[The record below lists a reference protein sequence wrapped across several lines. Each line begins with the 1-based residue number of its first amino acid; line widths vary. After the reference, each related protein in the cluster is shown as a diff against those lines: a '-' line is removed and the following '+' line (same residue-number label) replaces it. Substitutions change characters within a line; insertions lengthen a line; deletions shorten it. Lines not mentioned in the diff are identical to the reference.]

1 MIEAFG
7 TEAWE
12 VRSTALCLSPVDL
25 EGLDNDLTSS
35 HGSGY
40 RYLSLKAQALLDGT
54 RSPNPHPHC
63 GRWAFDIDGF
73 VFVTAIP
80 YDSTARSRGAREAR
94 EILDATLT
102 RALNLAQANEWSAPN
117 HSLLETRNGTRRD
130 ATRTPGA
137 EAKVSNPTVDSNTH
151 EALSAR
157 SRRTVT
163 AAGVCSQSKIDAS
176 SRRDAVP
183 TSTRHGRA
191 KDSDRSLVAGNH
203 QPDTRALDAALD
215 AAHYTRL
222 PQWTLSGEL
231 ALTVSERIL
240 LADALDVM
248 GSGSSLSY
256 KADRARIYARTG
268 LKASTATAALRGLCA
283 KRLLLPVAG
292 ARGRF
297 TVAWTELAAFARQ
310 GKEGARATG
319 SALTESDMR
328 RRLSDTNRSLALPV
342 WAVQL
347 CGATEAALVLAKAW
361 AVGHGGGDGCLWAV
375 GHGGGDGCL
384 WAAGTTLSTWLPG
397 NERSLRRARAS
408 LAQDGLAQATAQ
420 YSYSRLYNYGIAR
433 NKTVEICVTAPMIA
447 RALVVRGID
456 FGADLTAIAA
466 SFFNDDVSVRRDAAA
481 WDAQR
486 ASWTYMRRVRR
497 ALAAL
502 ALQGSP
508 AALYARVMVDAGT
521 TSRTAAPW
529 RTSRLK
535 ALPPAA

>member
-12 VRSTALCLSPVDL
+12 VRSAALCLSPVDL

-40 RYLSLKAQALLDGT
+40 RYLSLRAQALLDGT

-80 YDSTARSRGAREAR
+80 YDSASRSRGAREAR

-102 RALNLAQANEWSAPN
+102 RALDLAQANEWGASN
-117 HSLLETRNGTRRD
+117 HTLLETRNGTRRD
-130 ATRTPGA
+130 ATQASGVAARVSDPTV
-137 EAKVSNPTVDSNTH
+137 VSNTR

-157 SRRTVT
+157 SRHAVT
-163 AAGVCSQSKIDAS
+163 AAGICSQSKIDAS
-176 SRRDAVP
+176 SRRDAAP
-183 TSTRHGRA
+183 TATGRTA
-191 KDSDRSLVAGNH
+191 AGSSDRSSVAGNH
-203 QPDTRALDAALD
+203 QSDTRALDAALD

-310 GKEGARATG
+310 SKEGARATG
-319 SALTESDMR
+319 SALTEADVR
-328 RRLSDTNRSLALPV
+328 CRLSDTSRSLALPV

-347 CGATEAALVLAKAW
+347 CGATEAALVLAKA
-361 AVGHGGGDGCLWAV
+361 WAV

-466 SFFNDDVSVRRDAAA
+466 SFFNGDVSVRLDAAT

-486 ASWTYMRRVRR
+486 ASWTYARRVRR
-497 ALAAL
+497 ALAML

-508 AALYARVMVDAGT
+508 AALCARTMVDAGT
-521 TSRTAAPW
+521 TSRETAPW

>member
-12 VRSTALCLSPVDL
+12 VRSTALCLSPVDI

-102 RALNLAQANEWSAPN
+102 RALNLAQANEWGTSN

-137 EAKVSNPTVDSNTH
+137 EAKVSNPTVDSNTR

-157 SRRTVT
+157 SRHTVT

-176 SRRDAVP
+176 SRRPAAEFAA
-183 TSTRHGRA
+183 TRCGHT
-191 KDSDRSLVAGNH
+191 KDSDRSPVAGNRK
-203 QPDTRALDAALD
+203 PDMRALDAALD

-283 KRLLLPVAG
+283 KHLLLPVAG

-310 GKEGARATG
+310 SREGARATG
-319 SALTESDMR
+319 SALTDSDMR

-361 AVGHGGGDGCLWAV
+361 AVGHGGGDGCLWA
-375 GHGGGDGCL
+375 
-384 WAAGTTLSTWLPG
+384 AGTTLSSWLPG

-466 SFFNDDVSVRRDAAA
+466 SFFNGDVSVHLDAAA
-481 WDAQR
+481 WDAQH
-486 ASWTYMRRVRR
+486 ASWAYMRRVRR
-497 ALAAL
+497 ALAML

-508 AALYARVMVDAGT
+508 AALCARTMVDAGT

-529 RTSRLK
+529 RTSLLK

>member
-12 VRSTALCLSPVDL
+12 VRSAALCLSPVDL
-25 EGLDNDLTSS
+25 EGLDNDLDSS

-40 RYLSLKAQALLDGT
+40 RYLNLKARALLDGT

-73 VFVTAIP
+73 VFVTAVP
-80 YDSTARSRGAREAR
+80 YDSASRSRGAREAR
-94 EILDATLT
+94 EILDTTLT
-102 RALNLAQANEWSAPN
+102 RALDLAQANEWGVAN

-130 ATRTPGA
+130 ATRASGVA
-137 EAKVSNPTVDSNTH
+137 AKVSDPTVVSNTR
-151 EALSAR
+151 EALSAH
-157 SRRTVT
+157 SRHAVA
-163 AAGVCSQSKIDAS
+163 AAGVCSQNKIDAS
-176 SRRDAVP
+176 SRRPAAE
-183 TSTRHGRA
+183 SAATRHGRA
-191 KDSDRSLVAGNH
+191 KDSDRSPVAGNR
-203 QPDTRALDAALD
+203 QPDTRTLDAALD

-222 PQWTLSGEL
+222 PQWVLSGEL

-248 GSGSSLSY
+248 GSGASLSY

-283 KRLLLPVAG
+283 KHLLLPVTG

-310 GKEGARATG
+310 SREGTRATG
-319 SALTESDMR
+319 AALTESDMR

-347 CGATEAALVLAKAW
+347 CGATEAALVLAKA
-361 AVGHGGGDGCLWAV
+361 WAV

-456 FGADLTAIAA
+456 FGADITAIAA
-466 SFFNDDVSVRRDAAA
+466 SFFNDDASVRRDAAA
-481 WDAQR
+481 WDAQHS
-486 ASWTYMRRVRR
+486 SWTHMRRMRR
-497 ALAAL
+497 ALAVL

-508 AALYARVMVDAGT
+508 AALCARMMVDAGT
-521 TSRTAAPW
+521 TSRTATPW

>member
-12 VRSTALCLSPVDL
+12 VRSAALCLSPVDL

-40 RYLSLKAQALLDGT
+40 RFLSLRAQALLDGT

-80 YDSTARSRGAREAR
+80 YDSASRSRGAREAR

-102 RALNLAQANEWSAPN
+102 RALDLAQANEWGASN
-117 HSLLETRNGTRRD
+117 HTLLETRNGTRRD
-130 ATRTPGA
+130 ATQASGVAARVSDPTV
-137 EAKVSNPTVDSNTH
+137 VSNTR

-157 SRRTVT
+157 SRHAVT
-163 AAGVCSQSKIDAS
+163 AAGICSQSKIDAS
-176 SRRDAVP
+176 SRRDAAP
-183 TSTRHGRA
+183 TATGRTA
-191 KDSDRSLVAGNH
+191 AESFDRSPIAGNH

-268 LKASTATAALRGLCA
+268 LKASTAAAALRGLCA

-310 GKEGARATG
+310 SKEGARATG
-319 SALTESDMR
+319 SALTEADVR

-347 CGATEAALVLAKAW
+347 CGATEAALVLAKA
-361 AVGHGGGDGCLWAV
+361 WAV

-466 SFFNDDVSVRRDAAA
+466 SFFNGDVSVRLDAAT

-486 ASWTYMRRVRR
+486 ASWTYARRVRR
-497 ALAAL
+497 ALAML

-508 AALYARVMVDAGT
+508 AALCARTMVDAGT
-521 TSRTAAPW
+521 TSRETAPW

>member
-12 VRSTALCLSPVDL
+12 VRSAALCLSPVDL

-40 RYLSLKAQALLDGT
+40 HYLSLKAQALLGGT

-80 YDSTARSRGAREAR
+80 YDSASRSRGAREAR

-102 RALNLAQANEWSAPN
+102 RALNLAQANEWGASN
-117 HSLLETRNGTRRD
+117 HTLLETRNGTRLA
-130 ATRTPGA
+130 ATQASGVAARVSDPTV
-137 EAKVSNPTVDSNTH
+137 VSNTR

-157 SRRTVT
+157 SRRAVT
-163 AAGVCSQSKIDAS
+163 AAGICSQSKIDAS
-176 SRRDAVP
+176 SRRDAAP
-183 TSTRHGRA
+183 TATGRTA
-191 KDSDRSLVAGNH
+191 AGSSDRSPIAGNH

-231 ALTVSERIL
+231 VLTVSERIL

-268 LKASTATAALRGLCA
+268 LKASTAAAALRGLCA

-310 GKEGARATG
+310 SKEGARATG
-319 SALTESDMR
+319 SALTEADVR

-347 CGATEAALVLAKAW
+347 CGATEAALVLAKA
-361 AVGHGGGDGCLWAV
+361 WAV

-466 SFFNDDVSVRRDAAA
+466 SFFNGDVSVRLDAAT

-486 ASWTYMRRVRR
+486 ASWTYARRVRR
-497 ALAAL
+497 ALAML

-508 AALYARVMVDAGT
+508 AALCARTMVDAGT
-521 TSRTAAPW
+521 TSRETAPW
-529 RTSRLK
+529 RTSLFK

>member
-12 VRSTALCLSPVDL
+12 VRSAALCLSPVDL

-40 RYLSLKAQALLDGT
+40 RYLSLRAQALLDGT

-80 YDSTARSRGAREAR
+80 YDSASRSRGAREAR

-102 RALNLAQANEWSAPN
+102 RALDLAQANEWGASN
-117 HSLLETRNGTRRD
+117 HTLLETRNGTRLA
-130 ATRTPGA
+130 ATQASGVAARVSDPTV
-137 EAKVSNPTVDSNTH
+137 VSNTR

-157 SRRTVT
+157 SRHAVT
-163 AAGVCSQSKIDAS
+163 AAGICSQSKIDAS
-176 SRRDAVP
+176 SRRDAAP
-183 TSTRHGRA
+183 TATGRTA
-191 KDSDRSLVAGNH
+191 AGSSDRSPVAGNH
-203 QPDTRALDAALD
+203 QSDTRALDAALD

-256 KADRARIYARTG
+256 KADRARIHARTG

-283 KRLLLPVAG
+283 KRLLLPVTG

-310 GKEGARATG
+310 TKEGARATG
-319 SALTESDMR
+319 SALTEADVR

-347 CGATEAALVLAKAW
+347 CGATEAALVLAKA
-361 AVGHGGGDGCLWAV
+361 WAV

-466 SFFNDDVSVRRDAAA
+466 SFFNGDVSVRLDAAT

-486 ASWTYMRRVRR
+486 ASWTYARRVRR
-497 ALAAL
+497 ALAML

-508 AALYARVMVDAGT
+508 AALCARTMVDAGT
-521 TSRTAAPW
+521 TSRETAPW
-529 RTSRLK
+529 RTSLLK

>member
-12 VRSTALCLSPVDL
+12 VRSAALCLSPVDL

-40 RYLSLKAQALLDGT
+40 RYLSLRAQALLDGT

-80 YDSTARSRGAREAR
+80 YDSASRSRGAREAR

-102 RALNLAQANEWSAPN
+102 RALDLAQANEWGASN
-117 HSLLETRNGTRRD
+117 HTLLETRNGTRRD
-130 ATRTPGA
+130 ATQASGVAARVSDPTV
-137 EAKVSNPTVDSNTH
+137 VSNTR

-157 SRRTVT
+157 SRHAVT
-163 AAGVCSQSKIDAS
+163 AAGICSQSKIDAS
-176 SRRDAVP
+176 SRRDAAP
-183 TSTRHGRA
+183 TATGRTA
-191 KDSDRSLVAGNH
+191 AGSSDRSSVAGNH
-203 QPDTRALDAALD
+203 QSDTRALDAALD

-310 GKEGARATG
+310 SKEGARSTG
-319 SALTESDMR
+319 SALTEADVR

-347 CGATEAALVLAKAW
+347 CGATEAALVLAKA
-361 AVGHGGGDGCLWAV
+361 WAV

-466 SFFNDDVSVRRDAAA
+466 SFFNGDVSVRLDAAT

-486 ASWTYMRRVRR
+486 ASWTYARRVRR
-497 ALAAL
+497 ALAML

-508 AALYARVMVDAGT
+508 AALCARTMVDAGT
-521 TSRTAAPW
+521 TSRETAPW

>member
-12 VRSTALCLSPVDL
+12 VRSAALCLSPVDL

-40 RYLSLKAQALLDGT
+40 RYLSLRAQALLDGT

-80 YDSTARSRGAREAR
+80 YDSASRSRGAREAR

-102 RALNLAQANEWSAPN
+102 RALDLAQANEWGASN
-117 HSLLETRNGTRRD
+117 HTLLETRNGTRRD
-130 ATRTPGA
+130 ATRASGVAARVSDPTV
-137 EAKVSNPTVDSNTH
+137 VSNTR
-151 EALSAR
+151 EAPSAR
-157 SRRTVT
+157 SRHAVT
-163 AAGVCSQSKIDAS
+163 AAGICSQSKIDAS
-176 SRRDAVP
+176 SRRDAAP
-183 TSTRHGRA
+183 TATGRTA
-191 KDSDRSLVAGNH
+191 AGSSDRSSVAGNH
-203 QPDTRALDAALD
+203 QSDTRALDAALD

-256 KADRARIYARTG
+256 KADRARIYAHTG

-310 GKEGARATG
+310 SKEGARATG
-319 SALTESDMR
+319 SALTEADVR
-328 RRLSDTNRSLALPV
+328 CRLSDTSRSLALPV

-347 CGATEAALVLAKAW
+347 CGATEAALVLAKA
-361 AVGHGGGDGCLWAV
+361 WAV

-466 SFFNDDVSVRRDAAA
+466 SFFNGDVSVRLDAAT

-486 ASWTYMRRVRR
+486 ASWTYARRVRR
-497 ALAAL
+497 ALAML

-508 AALYARVMVDAGT
+508 AALCARTMVDAGT
-521 TSRTAAPW
+521 TSRETAPW

>member
-12 VRSTALCLSPVDL
+12 VRSAALCLSPVDL

-40 RYLSLKAQALLDGT
+40 RYLSLRAQALLDGT

-80 YDSTARSRGAREAR
+80 YDSASRSRGAREAR

-102 RALNLAQANEWSAPN
+102 RALDLAQANEWGASN
-117 HSLLETRNGTRRD
+117 HTLLETRNGTRHD
-130 ATRTPGA
+130 ATQASGVAAR
-137 EAKVSNPTVDSNTH
+137 VSDPTVISNTR

-157 SRRTVT
+157 SRHAVT
-163 AAGVCSQSKIDAS
+163 AAGICSQSKIDAS
-176 SRRDAVP
+176 SRRDAAP
-183 TSTRHGRA
+183 TATGRTA
-191 KDSDRSLVAGNH
+191 AGSSDRSSVAGNH
-203 QPDTRALDAALD
+203 QSDTRALDAALD

-268 LKASTATAALRGLCA
+268 LKASTAAAALRGLCA

-310 GKEGARATG
+310 SKEGARATG
-319 SALTESDMR
+319 SALTEADVR
-328 RRLSDTNRSLALPV
+328 CRLSDTSRSLALPV

-347 CGATEAALVLAKAW
+347 CGATEAALVLAKA
-361 AVGHGGGDGCLWAV
+361 WAV

-466 SFFNDDVSVRRDAAA
+466 SFFNGDVSVRLDAAT

-486 ASWTYMRRVRR
+486 ASWTYARRVRR
-497 ALAAL
+497 ALAML

-508 AALYARVMVDAGT
+508 AALCARTMVDAGT
-521 TSRTAAPW
+521 TSRETAPW
-529 RTSRLK
+529 RTSLLK

>member
-12 VRSTALCLSPVDL
+12 VRSAALCLSPVDL
-25 EGLDNDLTSS
+25 EGLDNDLDSS

-40 RYLSLKAQALLDGT
+40 RYLSLKAQPLLDGT

-73 VFVTAIP
+73 VFVTAVP
-80 YDSTARSRGAREAR
+80 YDSASRSRGAREAR
-94 EILDATLT
+94 EILDATLA
-102 RALNLAQANEWSAPN
+102 RALNLAQENEWGVAN
-117 HSLLETRNGTRRD
+117 HNLLETHAGARRD
-130 ATRTPGA
+130 AAWAPAATATA
-137 EAKVSNPTVDSNTH
+137 SDSLAASDTC
-151 EALSAR
+151 EVAATR
-157 SRRTVT
+157 SRHAVT
-163 AAGVCSQSKIDAS
+163 AAGVRSQSKIAS
-176 SRRDAVP
+176 LSARPGA
-183 TSTRHGRA
+183 TSTASLRTGA
-191 KDSDRSLVAGNH
+191 KDSDRSPVAGNH

-215 AAHYTRL
+215 AAHYTRI
-222 PQWTLSGEL
+222 PQWVLSGEL

-310 GKEGARATG
+310 SKDGFRATG
-319 SALTESDMR
+319 SALTEADLR
-328 RRLSDTNRSLALPV
+328 RRLSDTIRSLALPV

-361 AVGHGGGDGCLWAV
+361 AVGHGGGDGCLWA
-375 GHGGGDGCL
+375 
-384 WAAGTTLSTWLPG
+384 AGTTLSTWLPG

-408 LAQDGLAQATAQ
+408 LALDGLAQTTAQ
-420 YSYSRLYNYGIAR
+420 YSYSRLYNHGFAR

-466 SFFNDDVSVRRDAAA
+466 SFFNDDASVRRDAAA
-481 WDAQR
+481 WDAQHS
-486 ASWTYMRRVRR
+486 SWTHMRRMRR
-497 ALAAL
+497 ALAVL

-508 AALYARVMVDAGT
+508 AALCARTMVDAGT
-521 TSRTAAPW
+521 TSRETAPW

>member
-12 VRSTALCLSPVDL
+12 VRSAALCLSPVDL

-40 RYLSLKAQALLDGT
+40 RYLSLKAQSLLDGT

-80 YDSTARSRGAREAR
+80 YDSASRSRGAREAR

-102 RALNLAQANEWSAPN
+102 RALDLAQANEWGTSN
-117 HSLLETRNGTRRD
+117 HTLLETRNGTRRN
-130 ATRTPGA
+130 ATQASGVAARVSDPTV
-137 EAKVSNPTVDSNTH
+137 VSNTR

-157 SRRTVT
+157 SRRAVT
-163 AAGVCSQSKIDAS
+163 AAGICSQNKIDAS
-176 SRRDAVP
+176 SRRDAAP
-183 TSTRHGRA
+183 TATGRTA
-191 KDSDRSLVAGNH
+191 AGSSDRSPIAGNH

-283 KRLLLPVAG
+283 KRLLLPVTG
-292 ARGRF
+292 TRGRF
-297 TVAWTELAAFARQ
+297 TVAWPELAAFARQ
-310 GKEGARATG
+310 SKEGARATG
-319 SALTESDMR
+319 SALTEADLR

-361 AVGHGGGDGCLWAV
+361 AVGHGGGDGR
-375 GHGGGDGCL
+375 L

-408 LAQDGLAQATAQ
+408 LAQDGLAQTTAQ
-420 YSYSRLYNYGIAR
+420 YSYSRLYNYGFAR
-433 NKTVEICVTAPMIA
+433 NKTVEICATAPMIA

-466 SFFNDDVSVRRDAAA
+466 SFFNNDVSVRRDAAA

-486 ASWTYMRRVRR
+486 ASWTYARRVRR
-497 ALAAL
+497 ALAML

-508 AALYARVMVDAGT
+508 AALCARTMVDAGT
-521 TSRTAAPW
+521 TSRETAPW
-529 RTSRLK
+529 RTSLLK
-535 ALPPAA
+535 ALPPAT

>member
-12 VRSTALCLSPVDL
+12 VRSAALCLSPVDID
-25 EGLDNDLTSS
+25 GLDNDLTSS

-94 EILDATLT
+94 EILDAALT
-102 RALNLAQANEWSAPN
+102 RALDLAQANEWGASN
-117 HSLLETRNGTRRD
+117 HTLPETHGGTRRD
-130 ATRTPGA
+130 ATRASGVAARVSDPTV
-137 EAKVSNPTVDSNTH
+137 VSNTR

-157 SRRTVT
+157 SRHAVT

-176 SRRDAVP
+176 SRRDTVP
-183 TSTRHGRA
+183 TATSRTGA
-191 KDSDRSLVAGNH
+191 GSSDCSPVAGNH

-240 LADALDVM
+240 LSDAMDVM

-310 GKEGARATG
+310 SKEGARATG
-319 SALTESDMR
+319 SALTEADVR

-361 AVGHGGGDGCLWAV
+361 AVGHGGGG
-375 GHGGGDGCL
+375 GCL

-466 SFFNDDVSVRRDAAA
+466 SFFNGDVSVRLDAAT

-486 ASWTYMRRVRR
+486 ASWTYTRHMRR
-497 ALAAL
+497 ALAML

-508 AALYARVMVDAGT
+508 AALCARTMVDAGT

-529 RTSRLK
+529 RTSLLK

>member
-12 VRSTALCLSPVDL
+12 VRSAALCLSPVDL

-40 RYLSLKAQALLDGT
+40 RYLSLRAQALLDGT

-80 YDSTARSRGAREAR
+80 YDSASRSRGAREAR

-102 RALNLAQANEWSAPN
+102 RALDLAQANEWGASN
-117 HSLLETRNGTRRD
+117 HTLLETRNGTRHD
-130 ATRTPGA
+130 ATQASGVAAR
-137 EAKVSNPTVDSNTH
+137 VSDPTVISNTR

-157 SRRTVT
+157 SRHAVT
-163 AAGVCSQSKIDAS
+163 AAGICSQSKIDAS
-176 SRRDAVP
+176 SRRDAAP
-183 TSTRHGRA
+183 TATGRTA
-191 KDSDRSLVAGNH
+191 AGSSDRSSVAGNH
-203 QPDTRALDAALD
+203 QSDTRALDAALD

-310 GKEGARATG
+310 SKEGARATG
-319 SALTESDMR
+319 SALTEADVR
-328 RRLSDTNRSLALPV
+328 CRLSDTSRSLALPV

-347 CGATEAALVLAKAW
+347 CGATEAALVLAKA
-361 AVGHGGGDGCLWAV
+361 WAV

-466 SFFNDDVSVRRDAAA
+466 SFFNGDVSVRLDAAT

-486 ASWTYMRRVRR
+486 ASWTYARRVRR
-497 ALAAL
+497 ALAML

-508 AALYARVMVDAGT
+508 AALCARTMVDAGT
-521 TSRTAAPW
+521 TSRETAPW
-529 RTSRLK
+529 RTSLLK

>member
-12 VRSTALCLSPVDL
+12 VRSAALCLSPVDL
-25 EGLDNDLTSS
+25 EGLDNDLDSS

-40 RYLSLKAQALLDGT
+40 RYLSLKAQPLLDGT

-73 VFVTAIP
+73 VFVTAVP
-80 YDSTARSRGAREAR
+80 YDSASRSRGAREAR
-94 EILDATLT
+94 EILDAALT
-102 RALNLAQANEWSAPN
+102 RALDLAQANEWGASN
-117 HSLLETRNGTRRD
+117 HTLPETHGGTRRD
-130 ATRTPGA
+130 ATRASGVAARVSDPTV
-137 EAKVSNPTVDSNTH
+137 VSNTR

-157 SRRTVT
+157 SRHAVT

-176 SRRDAVP
+176 SRRPVAE
-183 TSTRHGRA
+183 SAATRCGRA
-191 KDSDRSLVAGNH
+191 KGSDRSPIAGNR
-203 QPDTRALDAALD
+203 QPDARALDAALD

-222 PQWTLSGEL
+222 PQWVLSGEL

-240 LADALDVM
+240 LGDALDVM
-248 GSGSSLSY
+248 GPGSSLSY

-310 GKEGARATG
+310 SKDGFRATG
-319 SALTESDMR
+319 SALTEADLR
-328 RRLSDTNRSLALPV
+328 RRLSDTSRSLALPV

-361 AVGHGGGDGCLWAV
+361 AVGHGGGDGCLWA
-375 GHGGGDGCL
+375 
-384 WAAGTTLSTWLPG
+384 AGTTLSTWLPG

-408 LAQDGLAQATAQ
+408 LALDGLAQTTAQ
-420 YSYSRLYNYGIAR
+420 YSYSRLYNHGFAR

-466 SFFNDDVSVRRDAAA
+466 SFFNDDASVRRDAAA

-486 ASWTYMRRVRR
+486 SSWTYMRRMRR
-497 ALAAL
+497 ALAVL

-508 AALYARVMVDAGT
+508 AALCARMMVDAGT
-521 TSRTAAPW
+521 TSRTATPW

>member
-12 VRSTALCLSPVDL
+12 VRSAALCLSPVDL
-25 EGLDNDLTSS
+25 EGLDNDLDSC

-40 RYLSLKAQALLDGT
+40 RYLSLKAQPLLDGT

-73 VFVTAIP
+73 VFVTAVP
-80 YDSTARSRGAREAR
+80 YDSASRSRGAREAR

-102 RALNLAQANEWSAPN
+102 RALNLAQTNGWGAANR
-117 HSLLETRNGTRRD
+117 SLLETHANARRD
-130 ATRTPGA
+130 AAWTPDA
-137 EAKVSNPTVDSNTH
+137 TATASDPFVTSDACEATATH
-151 EALSAR
+151 
-157 SRRTVT
+157 SRHAVT
-163 AAGVCSQSKIDAS
+163 AAGVRSQSKIAS
-176 SRRDAVP
+176 RSARPGATLR
-183 TSTRHGRA
+183 TGT
-191 KDSDRSLVAGNH
+191 KNSDRSPVAGSSK
-203 QPDTRALDAALD
+203 PDTRTLDAALD

-222 PQWTLSGEL
+222 PQWVLSGEL

-240 LADALDVM
+240 LGDALDVM

-297 TVAWTELAAFARQ
+297 TVAWAELAAFARQ
-310 GKEGARATG
+310 SKDGSRATG
-319 SALTESDMR
+319 SALTEADVR

-361 AVGHGGGDGCLWAV
+361 AVGHGGGDGCLWA
-375 GHGGGDGCL
+375 
-384 WAAGTTLSTWLPG
+384 AGATLSTWLPG

-408 LAQDGLAQATAQ
+408 LAQDGLVQATAQ

-456 FGADLTAIAA
+456 FGADITAIAA
-466 SFFNDDVSVRRDAAA
+466 SFFNGDAAVRRDAAA

-497 ALAAL
+497 ALAML
-502 ALQGSP
+502 ALQGSS
-508 AALYARVMVDAGT
+508 AALYARVMVDADT

>member
-12 VRSTALCLSPVDL
+12 VRSAALCLSPVDL

-40 RYLSLKAQALLDGT
+40 RYLSLRAQALLDGT

-80 YDSTARSRGAREAR
+80 YDSASRSRGAREAR

-102 RALNLAQANEWSAPN
+102 RALDLAQANEWGASN
-117 HSLLETRNGTRRD
+117 HTLLETRNGTRLA
-130 ATRTPGA
+130 ATQASGVAARVSDPTV
-137 EAKVSNPTVDSNTH
+137 VSNTR

-157 SRRTVT
+157 SRHAVT
-163 AAGVCSQSKIDAS
+163 AAGICSQSKIDAS
-176 SRRDAVP
+176 SRRDAAP
-183 TSTRHGRA
+183 TATGRTA
-191 KDSDRSLVAGNH
+191 AGSFDRPPITGNH

-268 LKASTATAALRGLCA
+268 LKASTAAAALRGLCA

-310 GKEGARATG
+310 SKEGARATG
-319 SALTESDMR
+319 SALTEADVR
-328 RRLSDTNRSLALPV
+328 RRLSDTSRSLALPV

-347 CGATEAALVLAKAW
+347 CGATEAALVLAKA
-361 AVGHGGGDGCLWAV
+361 WAV

-466 SFFNDDVSVRRDAAA
+466 SFFNGDVSVRLDAAT

-486 ASWTYMRRVRR
+486 ASWTYARRVRR
-497 ALAAL
+497 ALAML

-508 AALYARVMVDAGT
+508 AALCARTMVDAGT
-521 TSRTAAPW
+521 TSRETAPW
-529 RTSRLK
+529 RTSLLK

>member
-12 VRSTALCLSPVDL
+12 VRSAALCLSPVDL

-40 RYLSLKAQALLDGT
+40 RYLSLKAQSLLDGT

-80 YDSTARSRGAREAR
+80 YDSASRSRGAHEAR

-102 RALNLAQANEWSAPN
+102 RALDLAQANEWGASN
-117 HSLLETRNGTRRD
+117 HTLLKTRNGTRLA
-130 ATRTPGA
+130 ATRASGVAARISDPTV
-137 EAKVSNPTVDSNTH
+137 VSNTR

-157 SRRTVT
+157 SRHAVT
-163 AAGVCSQSKIDAS
+163 AAGICSQSKIDAS
-176 SRRDAVP
+176 SQRDAAP
-183 TSTRHGRA
+183 TATGRTA
-191 KDSDRSLVAGNH
+191 AGSSDRSPIAGNH

-231 ALTVSERIL
+231 ALTISERIL

-268 LKASTATAALRGLCA
+268 LKASTAAVALRGLCA

-310 GKEGARATG
+310 SKEGARATG
-319 SALTESDMR
+319 SALTEADVR

-347 CGATEAALVLAKAW
+347 CGATEAALVLAKA
-361 AVGHGGGDGCLWAV
+361 WAV

-420 YSYSRLYNYGIAR
+420 YSYSRLYNYGFAR

-447 RALVVRGID
+447 RALVVRGIN

-466 SFFNDDVSVRRDAAA
+466 SFFNGDVSVRLDAAT

-486 ASWTYMRRVRR
+486 ASWTYARRVRR
-497 ALAAL
+497 ALAML

-508 AALYARVMVDAGT
+508 AALCARTMVDAGT
-521 TSRTAAPW
+521 TSRETAPW
-529 RTSRLK
+529 RTSLLK

>member
-80 YDSTARSRGAREAR
+80 YDGTARSRGALEAR

-102 RALNLAQANEWSAPN
+102 RALDLAQANEWSAPN

-157 SRRTVT
+157 SRHTVT

-176 SRRDAVP
+176 SRRDAAP
-183 TSTRHGRA
+183 TATGRTA
-191 KDSDRSLVAGNH
+191 AGNSDCSPIAGNR
-203 QPDTRALDAALD
+203 QPDARALDAALD

-222 PQWTLSGEL
+222 PQWVLSGEL

-361 AVGHGGGDGCLWAV
+361 AVGHGGGDGCLWA
-375 GHGGGDGCL
+375 
-384 WAAGTTLSTWLPG
+384 AGTTLSTWLPG

-447 RALVVRGID
+447 RALVVRGFD
-456 FGADLTAIAA
+456 FGADLTAIAT

-508 AALYARVMVDAGT
+508 AALCARVMVDAGT

>member
-1 MIEAFG
+1 MIKAFG

-12 VRSTALCLSPVDL
+12 VRSAALCLSPVDL
-25 EGLDNDLTSS
+25 EGLANDLTSS

-40 RYLSLKAQALLDGT
+40 RYLSLKAQALLDGV

-102 RALNLAQANEWSAPN
+102 RALNLAQANEWGAPN
-117 HSLLETRNGTRRD
+117 HNFLETRN
-130 ATRTPGA
+130 ATRASGVATKA
-137 EAKVSNPTVDSNTH
+137 SDSTVDSNTR
-151 EALSAR
+151 EALSAH
-157 SRRTVT
+157 SRHAVT
-163 AAGVCSQSKIDAS
+163 AAGVCSQSKIAAS
-176 SRRDAVP
+176 SRRPAAEFAA
-183 TSTRHGRA
+183 TCCGRT
-191 KDSDRSLVAGNH
+191 KGSDRSPVAGNR

-222 PQWTLSGEL
+222 PQWVLSGEL

-240 LADALDVM
+240 LADALDIM

-283 KRLLLPVAG
+283 KHLLLPVAG

-297 TVAWTELAAFARQ
+297 TVAWTELTAFARQ
-310 GKEGARATG
+310 SKEGARTTG
-319 SALTESDMR
+319 SALTEADVR
-328 RRLSDTNRSLALPV
+328 HRLSDTNRSLALPV

-347 CGATEAALVLAKAW
+347 CGATEAALVLAKA
-361 AVGHGGGDGCLWAV
+361 WAV

-447 RALVVRGID
+447 RALVVRDID
-456 FGADLTAIAA
+456 FGADITAIAA
-466 SFFNDDVSVRRDAAA
+466 SFFNSDATVRRDAAA

-497 ALAAL
+497 ALAML

-508 AALYARVMVDAGT
+508 AALCARVMVDAGT
-521 TSRTAAPW
+521 TSRTAVPW

>member
-1 MIEAFG
+1 MIETFG

-12 VRSTALCLSPVDL
+12 VRSAALCLSPVDL

-40 RYLSLKAQALLDGT
+40 RFLSLRAQALLDGT

-80 YDSTARSRGAREAR
+80 YDSASRSRGAREAR

-102 RALNLAQANEWSAPN
+102 RALDLAQANEWGASN
-117 HSLLETRNGTRRD
+117 HTLLETRNGTRLA
-130 ATRTPGA
+130 ATQASGVAARVSDPTV
-137 EAKVSNPTVDSNTH
+137 VSNTR

-157 SRRTVT
+157 SRHAVT
-163 AAGVCSQSKIDAS
+163 AAGICSQSKIDAS
-176 SRRDAVP
+176 SRHDAAP
-183 TSTRHGRA
+183 TAAGRTA
-191 KDSDRSLVAGNH
+191 AGSSNRSPIAGNH

-240 LADALDVM
+240 LADAMDVM

-256 KADRARIYARTG
+256 KADRARIHARTG

-283 KRLLLPVAG
+283 KRLLLPVTG

-310 GKEGARATG
+310 TKEGARATG
-319 SALTESDMR
+319 SALTEADVR

-347 CGATEAALVLAKAW
+347 CGATEAALVLAKA
-361 AVGHGGGDGCLWAV
+361 WAV

-466 SFFNDDVSVRRDAAA
+466 SFFNGDVSVRLDAAT

-486 ASWTYMRRVRR
+486 ASWTYARRVRR
-497 ALAAL
+497 ALAML

-508 AALYARVMVDAGT
+508 AALCARTMVDAGT
-521 TSRTAAPW
+521 TSRETAPW
-529 RTSRLK
+529 RTSLLK

>member
-12 VRSTALCLSPVDL
+12 VRSAALCLSPVDL

-80 YDSTARSRGAREAR
+80 YDSASRSRGTREAR

-102 RALNLAQANEWSAPN
+102 RALDLAQANEWGTSN
-117 HSLLETRNGTRRD
+117 HTLLETRNGTRLA
-130 ATRTPGA
+130 ATQASGVAARVSDPTV
-137 EAKVSNPTVDSNTH
+137 VSNTR

-157 SRRTVT
+157 SRHGVA
-163 AAGVCSQSKIDAS
+163 AAGICSQSKIDAS
-176 SRRDAVP
+176 SRRDAAP
-183 TSTRHGRA
+183 TATGRTA
-191 KDSDRSLVAGNH
+191 AGSSDRSPIAGNH

-268 LKASTATAALRGLCA
+268 LKASTAAAALRGLCA

-292 ARGRF
+292 TRGRF

-310 GKEGARATG
+310 SKEGARATG
-319 SALTESDMR
+319 SALTEADVR
-328 RRLSDTNRSLALPV
+328 HRLSDTNRSLALPV

-347 CGATEAALVLAKAW
+347 CGPTEAALVLAKA
-361 AVGHGGGDGCLWAV
+361 WAV

-466 SFFNDDVSVRRDAAA
+466 SFFSGDVSVRLDAAT
-481 WDAQR
+481 WDARR
-486 ASWTYMRRVRR
+486 ASWTYARRVRR
-497 ALAAL
+497 ALAML

-508 AALYARVMVDAGT
+508 VALCARTMVDAGT
-521 TSRTAAPW
+521 TSRETAPW
-529 RTSRLK
+529 RTSLLK

>member
-12 VRSTALCLSPVDL
+12 VRSAALCLSPVDL

-40 RYLSLKAQALLDGT
+40 RYLSLRAQALLDGT

-80 YDSTARSRGAREAR
+80 YDSASRSRGAREAR

-102 RALNLAQANEWSAPN
+102 RALDLAQANEWGASN
-117 HSLLETRNGTRRD
+117 HTLLETRNGTRRD
-130 ATRTPGA
+130 ATQASGVAARVSDPTV
-137 EAKVSNPTVDSNTH
+137 VSNTR

-157 SRRTVT
+157 SRHAVT
-163 AAGVCSQSKIDAS
+163 AAGICSQSKIDAS
-176 SRRDAVP
+176 SRRDAAP
-183 TSTRHGRA
+183 TATGRTA
-191 KDSDRSLVAGNH
+191 AGSSNRSPIAGNH

-240 LADALDVM
+240 LADAMDVM

-283 KRLLLPVAG
+283 KRLLLPVTG

-297 TVAWTELAAFARQ
+297 TVAWTELAALARQ
-310 GKEGARATG
+310 TKEGARATG
-319 SALTESDMR
+319 SALTEADVR

-347 CGATEAALVLAKAW
+347 CGATEAALVLAKA
-361 AVGHGGGDGCLWAV
+361 WAV

-433 NKTVEICVTAPMIA
+433 NKTIEICVTAPMIA

-466 SFFNDDVSVRRDAAA
+466 SFFNGDVSVRLDAAT

-486 ASWTYMRRVRR
+486 ASWTYARRVRR
-497 ALAAL
+497 ALAML

-508 AALYARVMVDAGT
+508 AALCARTMVDAGT
-521 TSRTAAPW
+521 TSRETAPW
-529 RTSRLK
+529 RTSLLK

>member
-12 VRSTALCLSPVDL
+12 VRSAALCLSPVDL

-35 HGSGY
+35 RGSGY

-80 YDSTARSRGAREAR
+80 YDSASRSRGAREAR

-102 RALNLAQANEWSAPN
+102 RALNLAQANEWGASN
-117 HSLLETRNGTRRD
+117 HTLLETRNGTRRN
-130 ATRTPGA
+130 ATRASGVA
-137 EAKVSNPTVDSNTH
+137 ARVSNPAVVSNTR

-157 SRRTVT
+157 SRHAVT
-163 AAGVCSQSKIDAS
+163 AAGICSQSKIDSS
-176 SRRDAVP
+176 SRRDVAP
-183 TSTRHGRA
+183 TATGRTA
-191 KDSDRSLVAGNH
+191 AGSSDRSPIAGNH

-283 KRLLLPVAG
+283 KRLLLPVTG

-297 TVAWTELAAFARQ
+297 TVAWPELAAFARQ
-310 GKEGARATG
+310 SKEGAHATG
-319 SALTESDMR
+319 SALTEADLR

-361 AVGHGGGDGCLWAV
+361 AVGHGGGDGR
-375 GHGGGDGCL
+375 L

-408 LAQDGLAQATAQ
+408 LAQDGLAQTTAQ
-420 YSYSRLYNYGIAR
+420 YSYSRLYNYGFAR
-433 NKTVEICVTAPMIA
+433 NKTVEICATASMIA

-466 SFFNDDVSVRRDAAA
+466 SFFNNDVSVRRDAAA

-486 ASWTYMRRVRR
+486 ASWTHMRRVRR
-497 ALAAL
+497 ALAVL

-508 AALYARVMVDAGT
+508 AALCARTMVDVGT
-521 TSRTAAPW
+521 TSRETAPW
-529 RTSRLK
+529 RTSLLK

>member
-12 VRSTALCLSPVDL
+12 VRSAALCLSPVDL

-80 YDSTARSRGAREAR
+80 YDSASRSRGAREAR

-102 RALNLAQANEWSAPN
+102 RALDLAQANEWGASN
-117 HSLLETRNGTRRD
+117 HTLLETRNGTRRD
-130 ATRTPGA
+130 ATRASGVAARVSDPTV
-137 EAKVSNPTVDSNTH
+137 VSNTR

-157 SRRTVT
+157 SRHAVT
-163 AAGVCSQSKIDAS
+163 AAGICSQSKIDAS
-176 SRRDAVP
+176 SRRDAAP
-183 TSTRHGRA
+183 TATGRTA
-191 KDSDRSLVAGNH
+191 AGSSDRSPIASNH

-310 GKEGARATG
+310 SKEGARATG
-319 SALTESDMR
+319 SALTEADVR

-347 CGATEAALVLAKAW
+347 CGATEAALVLAKA
-361 AVGHGGGDGCLWAV
+361 
-375 GHGGGDGCL
+375 

-433 NKTVEICVTAPMIA
+433 NKTVEICATAPMIA

-466 SFFNDDVSVRRDAAA
+466 SFFNGDVSVRLDAAT

-486 ASWTYMRRVRR
+486 ASWTYARRVRR
-497 ALAAL
+497 ALAML

-508 AALYARVMVDAGT
+508 AALCARTMVDAGT
-521 TSRTAAPW
+521 TSRETAPW
-529 RTSRLK
+529 RTSLLK
-535 ALPPAA
+535 TLPPAA

>member
-12 VRSTALCLSPVDL
+12 VRSAALCLSPVDL

-40 RYLSLKAQALLDGT
+40 RYLSLKAQSLLDGT

-80 YDSTARSRGAREAR
+80 YNSASRSRAAREAR

-102 RALNLAQANEWSAPN
+102 RALDLAQANEWGASN
-117 HSLLETRNGTRRD
+117 HALLETRNGTRRD
-130 ATRTPGA
+130 AARTSDMA
-137 EAKVSNPTVDSNTH
+137 AKASNSIVAATAR

-157 SRRTVT
+157 SRHAVT
-163 AAGVCSQSKIDAS
+163 AAGICSQSKIDAS
-176 SRRDAVP
+176 SRRDAAP
-183 TSTRHGRA
+183 TATGRTA
-191 KDSDRSLVAGNH
+191 TGSSDRSPIAGNH

-283 KRLLLPVAG
+283 KRLLLPVTG

-297 TVAWTELAAFARQ
+297 TVAWPELAAFARQ
-310 GKEGARATG
+310 SKEGTRATG
-319 SALTESDMR
+319 SALTEADVR
-328 RRLSDTNRSLALPV
+328 HRLSDTNRSLALPV

-361 AVGHGGGDGCLWAV
+361 AVGHGGGDGCLWA
-375 GHGGGDGCL
+375 
-384 WAAGTTLSTWLPG
+384 AGTTLSTWLPG

-408 LAQDGLAQATAQ
+408 LALDGLAQTTAQ
-420 YSYSRLYNYGIAR
+420 YSYSRLYNYGFAR
-433 NKTVEICVTAPMIA
+433 NKTVEICATAPMIA

-466 SFFNDDVSVRRDAAA
+466 SFFNNDVSVRRDAAA

-486 ASWTYMRRVRR
+486 ASWTYTRRVRR
-497 ALAAL
+497 ALAML

-508 AALYARVMVDAGT
+508 AALCARTMVDAGT
-521 TSRTAAPW
+521 TSRETAPW
-529 RTSRLK
+529 RTSLLK

>member
-12 VRSTALCLSPVDL
+12 VRSAALCLSPVDL

-40 RYLSLKAQALLDGT
+40 RYLSLRAQALLDGT

-80 YDSTARSRGAREAR
+80 YDSASRSRGAREAR

-102 RALNLAQANEWSAPN
+102 RALDLAQANEWGASN
-117 HSLLETRNGTRRD
+117 HTLLETRNGTRLA
-130 ATRTPGA
+130 ATQASGVAARVSDPTV
-137 EAKVSNPTVDSNTH
+137 VSNTR

-157 SRRTVT
+157 SRHAVT
-163 AAGVCSQSKIDAS
+163 AAGICSQSKIDAS
-176 SRRDAVP
+176 SRRDAAP
-183 TSTRHGRA
+183 TATGRTA
-191 KDSDRSLVAGNH
+191 AGSFDRPPITGNH

-268 LKASTATAALRGLCA
+268 LKASTAAAALRGLCA

-297 TVAWTELAAFARQ
+297 TVAWTELAVFARQ
-310 GKEGARATG
+310 SKEGARATG
-319 SALTESDMR
+319 SALTEADVR
-328 RRLSDTNRSLALPV
+328 RRLSDTSRSLALPV

-347 CGATEAALVLAKAW
+347 CGATEAALVLAKA
-361 AVGHGGGDGCLWAV
+361 WAV

-466 SFFNDDVSVRRDAAA
+466 SFFNGDVSVRLDAAT

-486 ASWTYMRRVRR
+486 ASWTYARRVRR
-497 ALAAL
+497 ALAML

-508 AALYARVMVDAGT
+508 AALCARTMVDAGT
-521 TSRTAAPW
+521 TSRETAPW
-529 RTSRLK
+529 RTSLLK

>member
-12 VRSTALCLSPVDL
+12 VRSAALCLSPVDL

-40 RYLSLKAQALLDGT
+40 RYLSLRAQALLDGT

-80 YDSTARSRGAREAR
+80 YDSASRSRGAREAR

-102 RALNLAQANEWSAPN
+102 RALDLAQANEWGASN
-117 HSLLETRNGTRRD
+117 HTLLETRNGTRRD
-130 ATRTPGA
+130 ATQASGVAARVSDPTV
-137 EAKVSNPTVDSNTH
+137 VSNTR

-157 SRRTVT
+157 SRHAVT
-163 AAGVCSQSKIDAS
+163 AAGICSQSKIDAS
-176 SRRDAVP
+176 SRRDAAP
-183 TSTRHGRA
+183 TATGRTA
-191 KDSDRSLVAGNH
+191 AGSFDRSPIAGNH

-268 LKASTATAALRGLCA
+268 LKASTAAAALRGLCA

-310 GKEGARATG
+310 SKEGARATG
-319 SALTESDMR
+319 SALTEADVR
-328 RRLSDTNRSLALPV
+328 CRLSDTSRSLALPV

-347 CGATEAALVLAKAW
+347 CGATEAALVLAKA
-361 AVGHGGGDGCLWAV
+361 WAV

-466 SFFNDDVSVRRDAAA
+466 SFFNGDVSVRLDAAT

-486 ASWTYMRRVRR
+486 ASWTYARRVRR
-497 ALAAL
+497 ALAML

-508 AALYARVMVDAGT
+508 AALCARTMVDAGT
-521 TSRTAAPW
+521 TSRETAPW
-529 RTSRLK
+529 RTSLLK

>member
-7 TEAWE
+7 TETWE
-12 VRSTALCLSPVDL
+12 VRSAALRLSPVDL
-25 EGLDNDLTSS
+25 ESLDNDLTFC

-40 RYLSLKAQALLDGT
+40 RYLSLKAQSLLDGT

-80 YDSTARSRGAREAR
+80 YDSASRSRGAREAR

-102 RALNLAQANEWSAPN
+102 RALNLAQANEWGASN
-117 HSLLETRNGTRRD
+117 HTLLETRNGTRLA
-130 ATRTPGA
+130 ATRASGVAARVSDPTV
-137 EAKVSNPTVDSNTH
+137 VSNTR

-157 SRRTVT
+157 SRHAVT
-163 AAGVCSQSKIDAS
+163 AAGICSQSKIDAS
-176 SRRDAVP
+176 SRRDAAP
-183 TSTRHGRA
+183 TATGRTA
-191 KDSDRSLVAGNH
+191 AGSFDRSPIAGNH

-268 LKASTATAALRGLCA
+268 LKASTAAAALRGLCA

-292 ARGRF
+292 TRGRF
-297 TVAWTELAAFARQ
+297 TVAWTELTAFARQ
-310 GKEGARATG
+310 SKEGARATG
-319 SALTESDMR
+319 SALTEADVR

-347 CGATEAALVLAKAW
+347 CGATEAALVLAKT
-361 AVGHGGGDGCLWAV
+361 WAV

-420 YSYSRLYNYGIAR
+420 YSYSRLYNYGFAR

-466 SFFNDDVSVRRDAAA
+466 SFFNGDVSVRLDAAT

-486 ASWTYMRRVRR
+486 ASWTYARRVRR
-497 ALAAL
+497 ALAML

-508 AALYARVMVDAGT
+508 AALCARTMVDAGT
-521 TSRTAAPW
+521 TSRETAPW
-529 RTSRLK
+529 RTSLLK

>member
-12 VRSTALCLSPVDL
+12 VRSAALCLSPVDL

-40 RYLSLKAQALLDGT
+40 RYLSLKARALLDGT

-73 VFVTAIP
+73 VFVTAVP
-80 YDSTARSRGAREAR
+80 YDSASRSRGAREAR
-94 EILDATLT
+94 EILNATLT
-102 RALNLAQANEWSAPN
+102 RALNLAQTNGWGAANR
-117 HSLLETRNGTRRD
+117 SLLETHANARRD
-130 ATRTPGA
+130 AAWTPDA
-137 EAKVSNPTVDSNTH
+137 TATASDPFVTSDACEATATH
-151 EALSAR
+151 
-157 SRRTVT
+157 SRHAVT
-163 AAGVCSQSKIDAS
+163 AAGVRSQSKIAS
-176 SRRDAVP
+176 RSARPGATLR
-183 TSTRHGRA
+183 TGT
-191 KDSDRSLVAGNH
+191 KNSDRSPVAGNR

-222 PQWTLSGEL
+222 PQWVLSGEL

-240 LADALDVM
+240 LGDALDVM

-297 TVAWTELAAFARQ
+297 TVAWAELAAFARQ
-310 GKEGARATG
+310 SKDGSRATG
-319 SALTESDMR
+319 SALTEADLR
-328 RRLSDTNRSLALPV
+328 RRLSDTSRSLALPV

-361 AVGHGGGDGCLWAV
+361 ALGHGGGDGR
-375 GHGGGDGCL
+375 L

-408 LAQDGLAQATAQ
+408 LALDGLAQTTAQ
-420 YSYSRLYNYGIAR
+420 YSYSRLYNHGFAR

-466 SFFNDDVSVRRDAAA
+466 SFFNDDASVRRDAAA

-486 ASWTYMRRVRR
+486 ASWTRTRRVRR
-497 ALAAL
+497 ALAML

-508 AALYARVMVDAGT
+508 AALCARMMVDAGT
-521 TSRTAAPW
+521 TSRTATPW

>member
-12 VRSTALCLSPVDL
+12 VRSAALCLSPVDL

-35 HGSGY
+35 HDSGY

-80 YDSTARSRGAREAR
+80 YDSASRSRGAREAR

-102 RALNLAQANEWSAPN
+102 RALDLAQANEWGASN
-117 HSLLETRNGTRRD
+117 HTLLETRNGTRRD
-130 ATRTPGA
+130 ATQASGVADPTV
-137 EAKVSNPTVDSNTH
+137 VSNTR

-157 SRRTVT
+157 SRHAVT
-163 AAGVCSQSKIDAS
+163 AAGICSQSKIDAS
-176 SRRDAVP
+176 SRRDAAP
-183 TSTRHGRA
+183 TATGRTA
-191 KDSDRSLVAGNH
+191 AGSSDRSPIAGNH

-222 PQWTLSGEL
+222 PQWTLSGKL

-268 LKASTATAALRGLCA
+268 LKASTAAAALRGLCA

-310 GKEGARATG
+310 SKEGARATG
-319 SALTESDMR
+319 SALTEADVR
-328 RRLSDTNRSLALPV
+328 RRLSDTNQSLALPV

-347 CGATEAALVLAKAW
+347 CGATEAALVLAKA
-361 AVGHGGGDGCLWAV
+361 WAV

-466 SFFNDDVSVRRDAAA
+466 SFFNGDVSVRLDAAT

-486 ASWTYMRRVRR
+486 ASWTYARRVRR
-497 ALAAL
+497 TLAML

-508 AALYARVMVDAGT
+508 AALCARTMVDAGT
-521 TSRTAAPW
+521 TSRETAPW
-529 RTSRLK
+529 RTSLLK

>member
-12 VRSTALCLSPVDL
+12 VRSAALCLSPVDL

-40 RYLSLKAQALLDGT
+40 RYLSLRAQALLDGT

-80 YDSTARSRGAREAR
+80 YDSASRSRGAREAR

-102 RALNLAQANEWSAPN
+102 RALDLAQANEWGASN
-117 HSLLETRNGTRRD
+117 HTLLETRNGTRRD
-130 ATRTPGA
+130 ATRASGVAARVSDPTV
-137 EAKVSNPTVDSNTH
+137 VSNTR

-157 SRRTVT
+157 SRHAVT
-163 AAGVCSQSKIDAS
+163 AAGICSQSKIDAS
-176 SRRDAVP
+176 SRRDAAP
-183 TSTRHGRA
+183 TATGRTA
-191 KDSDRSLVAGNH
+191 AGSSDRSSVAGNH
-203 QPDTRALDAALD
+203 QSDTRALDAALD

-256 KADRARIYARTG
+256 KADRARIHARTG

-283 KRLLLPVAG
+283 KRLLLPVTG

-310 GKEGARATG
+310 TKEGARATG
-319 SALTESDMR
+319 SALTEADVR

-347 CGATEAALVLAKAW
+347 CGATEAALVLAKA
-361 AVGHGGGDGCLWAV
+361 WAV

-466 SFFNDDVSVRRDAAA
+466 SFFNGDVSVRLDAAT

-486 ASWTYMRRVRR
+486 ASWTYARRVRR
-497 ALAAL
+497 ALAML

-508 AALYARVMVDAGT
+508 AALCARTMVDAGT
-521 TSRTAAPW
+521 TSRETAPW
-529 RTSRLK
+529 RTSLLK

>member
-12 VRSTALCLSPVDL
+12 VRSAALCLSPVDL

-40 RYLSLKAQALLDGT
+40 RYLSLKAQSLLDGT

-80 YDSTARSRGAREAR
+80 YDSASRSRGAREAR

-102 RALNLAQANEWSAPN
+102 RALDLAQTNEWGASN
-117 HSLLETRNGTRRD
+117 HSLLETRSGTRRD

-137 EAKVSNPTVDSNTH
+137 EAKASDPTVVSNTR

-157 SRRTVT
+157 SRHAVT

-176 SRRDAVP
+176 SRRPAAE
-183 TSTRHGRA
+183 SAATRHGRTN
-191 KDSDRSLVAGNH
+191 DSDRSPVAGNR

-222 PQWTLSGEL
+222 PQWVLSGEL

-248 GSGSSLSY
+248 GSGASLSY
-256 KADRARIYARTG
+256 KTDRARIYARTG

-292 ARGRF
+292 A
-297 TVAWTELAAFARQ
+297 ELAAFARQ
-310 GKEGARATG
+310 SKDGSRATG
-319 SALTESDMR
+319 SALTEADLR
-328 RRLSDTNRSLALPV
+328 RRLSDTSRSLALPV

-361 AVGHGGGDGCLWAV
+361 ALGHGGGDGR
-375 GHGGGDGCL
+375 L

-408 LAQDGLAQATAQ
+408 LALDGLAQTTEQ
-420 YSYSRLYNYGIAR
+420 YSYSRLYNHGFVR

-466 SFFNDDVSVRRDAAA
+466 SFFNDDASVRRDAAA
-481 WDAQR
+481 WDAQHS
-486 ASWTYMRRVRR
+486 SWTHMRRMRR
-497 ALAAL
+497 ALAVL

-508 AALYARVMVDAGT
+508 AALCARTMVDAGT
-521 TSRTAAPW
+521 TSRETAPW